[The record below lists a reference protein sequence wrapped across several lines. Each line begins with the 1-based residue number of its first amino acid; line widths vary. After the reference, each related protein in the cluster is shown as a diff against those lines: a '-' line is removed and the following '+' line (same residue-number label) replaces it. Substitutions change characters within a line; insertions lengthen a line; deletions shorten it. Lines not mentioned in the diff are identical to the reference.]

1 MKFPVGI
8 FLLVSVSSLG
18 GPCFAWTPQR
28 LVSLAREAVRCEVEH
43 REAPPA
49 SDKDAPRAV
58 FVTIERKG
66 KVVGCRGTLRS
77 TQSSLEREVVR
88 AARSAAAFDP
98 RYRPLA
104 PEDLKDF
111 AVTVS
116 VVERQVPLSMAALST
131 LSPEEGLVLQSGERS
146 GIVLPFEGRDPQ
158 TRLKW
163 AWKKAGVAPGSS
175 CRLFRLIAQRFR
187 G

>member
-1 MKFPVGI
+1 MKFLPGA
-8 FLLVSVSSLG
+8 FLGVSMIAFG
-18 GPCFAWTPQR
+18 APCFAWTPQG
-28 LVSLAREAVRCEVEH
+28 LIVLARETVRCEVEH
-43 REAPPA
+43 REAPKT
-49 SDKDAPRAV
+49 SDKDAPKAV
-58 FVTIERKG
+58 FVTVERRG
-66 KVVGCRGTLRS
+66 KVVGCRGTLRP

-111 AVTVS
+111 VVTVS
-116 VVERQVPLSMAALST
+116 VVERQVPLSMGALSS

-175 CRLFRLIAQRFR
+175 CRLFRLVAQRFR